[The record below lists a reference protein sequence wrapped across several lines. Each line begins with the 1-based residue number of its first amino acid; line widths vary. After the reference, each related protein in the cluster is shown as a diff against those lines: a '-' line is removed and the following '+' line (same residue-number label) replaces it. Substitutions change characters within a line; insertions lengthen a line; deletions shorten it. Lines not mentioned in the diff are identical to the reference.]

1 MLLAVILARLVVA
14 IAAVQSTPD
23 DLHLLVVVRESA
35 EPGSVDLELTNTA
48 AKPVV
53 AWQIEFVEPGGGRSG
68 IGQDM
73 YVQLLGS
80 SPDDKIL
87 RPGAPKVVVQQP
99 ADRMRGAAI
108 TPLAVVYADGTAVG
122 EPKPI
127 EQIFARRRA
136 DAQALADVVPRL
148 DVLVQG
154 RVDAAALTASAY
166 FDAAARQERVT
177 GVYRSLTDNLTHVSK
192 SATPDADFRVMLE
205 HMRRQLALAQEHSVR
220 RQ

>member
-1 MLLAVILARLVVA
+1 MLLAVILARLVAA

-23 DLHLLVVVRESA
+23 DLRLLVVVRESA

-99 ADRMRGAAI
+99 AD
-108 TPLAVVYADGTAVG
+108 
-122 EPKPI
+122 
-127 EQIFARRRA
+127 
-136 DAQALADVVPRL
+136 VVPRL

-154 RVDAAALTASAY
+154 RVDAAALTAASAH

-205 HMRRQLALAQEHSVR
+205 HIRRQLALAQEHSVR